1 VEFKKTSNY
10 SNGRPRLTV
19 PQRGAV
25 PVAHAPVQHAPQS
38 APVRTMPATPTP
50 PVSRPARTQDTHPR
64 PRTAQKTAASR
75 ARHFILSHKK
85 VTGLA
90 VILVTGLIII
100 GASVHQNNVAKNI
113 QNTDAHKIINNP
125 GYQTVLP
132 DGVPI
137 STLGGWERVS
147 PVGSDPVYAFND
159 KIAGTPISV
168 SEQPLPKT
176 FEGEVGSQVAELAKK
191 FNATNKISAGDTTV
205 YLGTSAKGPQSA
217 IFIKINLLV
226 LIKSQSKISD
236 DAWIKYVKALN

>member
-1 VEFKKTSNY
+1 VEFKKSSNY
-10 SNGRPRLTV
+10 SNGRSRLTV
-19 PQRGAV
+19 PQRGTA
-25 PVAHAPVQHAPQS
+25 PVTHAPA
-38 APVRTMPATPTP
+38 RPTP
-50 PVSRPARTQDTHPR
+50 QPAPERTAPITPASRPAHTQSTQ
-64 PRTAQKTAASR
+64 PRTRATQKIAASR
-75 ARHFILSHKK
+75 AGHFIVSHKK

-90 VILVTGLIII
+90 VILIIGLIII
-100 GASVHQNNVAKNI
+100 GTSVHQNNIAKNA
-113 QNTDAHKIINNP
+113 QSADAHKIINNP

-132 DGVPI
+132 DGVSI
-137 STLGGWERVS
+137 GALGGWERVS

-159 KIAGTPISV
+159 KIAGTSISV

-236 DAWIKYVKALN
+236 DAWIQYVKALN